1 MGKMGN
7 EGGENG
13 EYVKVKKFLHYMMVE
28 NHWKGNNSCQLGE
41 RFCTQEIFPFL
52 YENIACLNFGSRK
65 EGRRRMQ
72 SDGVTQSV

>member
-28 NHWKGNNSCQLGE
+28 NHWKGNNSIRGTILYTGN
-41 RFCTQEIFPFL
+41 FPFL

-65 EGRRRMQ
+65 EGRREGGECNQ
-72 SDGVTQSV
+72 TA